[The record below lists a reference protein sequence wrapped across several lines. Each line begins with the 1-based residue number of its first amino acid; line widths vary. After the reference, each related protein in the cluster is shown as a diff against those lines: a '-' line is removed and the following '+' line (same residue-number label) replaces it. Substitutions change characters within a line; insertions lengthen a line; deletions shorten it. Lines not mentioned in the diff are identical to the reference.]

1 VLAFIIWQ
9 RKNITKR
16 KIIATLIVL
25 LLIFVAHRTMD
36 IYLGLSF
43 FDLQTNWHYVAYCA
57 YAFYFF
63 RAFYARNFSP
73 NRMIILAYFSTL
85 MMSLFDETFQLFMSD
100 RVFDVS
106 DIAKDALGI
115 YIGLITVLFI
125 AETYGSI
132 SISFKS
138 LPQKRLLDYLR
149 KPLASI
155 ITLGILTISFILL
168 TPLLTEYEYCLTGV
182 LLSIGLSAFL
192 MMVIYISRYRIF
204 RIISLLIIAIMFIFI
219 SFSLI
224 NNWQNNLSFKK
235 PGLIFYR
242 GIPLP
247 YFDFIV
253 FPNGYCHLIDKKK
266 YFRSTDRD
274 YLLRQKP
281 DIVLI
286 GAGEN
291 GSGGKGFDQ
300 GIGTHF
306 IFNRYTLRGTQ
317 IVILPTSQICE
328 KYNLLKK
335 KGKSVLAVM
344 HNS

>member
-1 VLAFIIWQ
+1 
-9 RKNITKR
+9 
-16 KIIATLIVL
+16 
-25 LLIFVAHRTMD
+25 
-36 IYLGLSF
+36 
-43 FDLQTNWHYVAYCA
+43 
-57 YAFYFF
+57 
-63 RAFYARNFSP
+63 
-73 NRMIILAYFSTL
+73 
-85 MMSLFDETFQLFMSD
+85 
-100 RVFDVS
+100 
-106 DIAKDALGI
+106 
-115 YIGLITVLFI
+115 
-125 AETYGSI
+125 
-132 SISFKS
+132 
-138 LPQKRLLDYLR
+138 
-149 KPLASI
+149 
-155 ITLGILTISFILL
+155 
-168 TPLLTEYEYCLTGV
+168 
-182 LLSIGLSAFL
+182 
-192 MMVIYISRYRIF
+192 
-204 RIISLLIIAIMFIFI
+204 
-219 SFSLI
+219 LI